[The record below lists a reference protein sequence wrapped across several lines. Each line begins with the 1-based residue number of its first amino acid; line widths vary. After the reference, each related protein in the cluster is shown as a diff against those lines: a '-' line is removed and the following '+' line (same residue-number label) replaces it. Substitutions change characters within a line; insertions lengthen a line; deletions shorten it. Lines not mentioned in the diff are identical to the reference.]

1 MAKEIFTSIQIE
13 ATPEKVW
20 QVLMATELYP
30 EWNPFIKWIKGDLKV
45 GNSIIVQIQDMKFK
59 PKVLKLEP
67 QKEFKW
73 KGKLWINGLFDG
85 THRFHLIDNGDGT
98 TTLEHSEKFKG
109 ILVPLLSKKL
119 DRETQPGFEAMN
131 VALRKKVIE
140 TV

>member
-13 ATPEKVW
+13 ATPEVIW
-20 QVLMATELYP
+20 NVLMNTEKYP
-30 EWNPFIKWIKGDLKV
+30 DWNPFIKWIKGDLKV
-45 GNSIIVQIQDMKFK
+45 GNSITVQIQDMKFK

-73 KGKLWINGLFDG
+73 KGKLWIKGLFDG
-85 THRFHLIDNGDGT
+85 THRFHLIEHGNGT

-119 DRETQPGFEAMN
+119 DKETKPGFLAMN
-131 VALRKKVIE
+131 EALKELVE
-140 TV
+140 